1 MFKQKLYEIN
11 LVESGALNNLNEA
24 GKVFLNQYS
33 AIYDYCFSK
42 KQARDRCKNFKSTRV
57 TPGIKKATKA

>member
-1 MFKQKLYEIN
+1 M
-11 LVESGALNNLNEA
+11 ESGALNNLNEA